1 MKAISVIIILYNM
14 ENYAEQCI
22 NSVLNQTF
30 QDIEIILVNDGSD
43 DATPQICEL
52 YAQKDSRVK
61 VIHKKNGGLV
71 SARKAGVEIA
81 EGKLISFVDGDDW
94 IDKEQYGYLYNIYSE
109 YKPDIVCA
117 GIIRDRQEKMTY
129 DTSMFEEGYY
139 DKTKLLQE
147 VYPSMM
153 YSPITKGHCLDP
165 SLCTKLFSRKIISQ
179 VISNVD
185 DDIFYYGEDAATTYP
200 CILVANSLYIT
211 KKCMYHHR
219 KVEGQKEG
227 TYKREFAFERLISF
241 YRNINHSVMEL
252 GYEEIMLPQITGYF
266 YNMLKFLVKE
276 ATNLDLSLWIEGLL
290 SGFQTDNIEKRKIK
304 YKLPFKK
311 EELGKEIVLYGAGN
325 VGRDF
330 YFQVKDMGCNVLAW
344 IDKNPQYYHIYGL
357 KIEDKLS
364 VHKYKDKKIIIAVK
378 NENVMNEIKSE
389 LVSMG
394 AKDILW
400 KMI

>member
-1 MKAISVIIILYNM
+1 MKTISVIIILYNM
-14 ENYAEQCI
+14 ENYAEHCI

-30 QDIEIILVNDGSD
+30 QDIEIILVDDGSD
-43 DATPQICEL
+43 DTTPQICDS

-71 SARKAGVEIA
+71 SARKAGLEVS
-81 EGKLISFVDGDDW
+81 EGELISFIDGDDW
-94 IDKEQYGYLYNIYSE
+94 IDEDQYEHLYNIYQK
-109 YKPDIVCA
+109 YRPDIICA
-117 GIIRDRQEKMTY
+117 GIIRDKKEEILYQPGLL
-129 DTSMFEEGYY
+129 EEGYY
-139 DKTKLLQE
+139 VKSKLVQE
-147 VYPSMM
+147 IYPHMMFSPKSMGAN
-153 YSPITKGHCLDP
+153 IDP
-165 SLCTKLFSRKIISQ
+165 SLCTKLFSRKIIAQ

-227 TYKREFAFERLISF
+227 TYKREFAFERLIAF
-241 YRNINHSVMEL
+241 YRSINHSVAEL

-276 ATNLDLSLWIEGLL
+276 ATNIDITLWTESLLT
-290 SGFQTDNIEKRKIK
+290 GFQTDSIERRKIK
-304 YKLPFKK
+304 YILPYTK
-311 EELGKEIVLYGAGN
+311 EELGEEIVLYGAGN

-330 YFQVKDMGCNVLAW
+330 YFQIKDMGCNVLAW
-344 IDKNPQYYHIYGL
+344 IDKNPKYYRAYGL
-357 KIEDKLS
+357 KIEDTSS
-364 VHKYKDKKIIIAVK
+364 VGKYKDKKIIIAVK
-378 NENVMNEIKSE
+378 GEKIMNEIKRE

-394 AKDILW
+394 AKNILW